1 MHREPNGAALGGN
14 RPSHALADPPVG
26 VGAESKAPGGIEF
39 FDSALE
45 AKGSFLNQVKDFHPP
60 LLVFLGHSHHKPE
73 VGLDHV
79 VLRPASV
86 AQAQLEFFG
95 LDRSLLSPSHIARI
109 DSRLQLLQ

>member
-1 MHREPNGAALGGN
+1 MHRETNGAALGGN

-26 VGAESKAPGGIEF
+26 IGAEAEAPGGIEF
-39 FDSALE
+39 FDSAFE
-45 AKGSFLNQVKDFHPP
+45 TQGSFLHQVKDFHPP
-60 LLVFLGHSHHKPE
+60 LLVLLGHSHHKPE

-109 DSRLQLLQ
+109 DS

>member
-14 RPSHALADPPVG
+14 GPGHALADPPVG
-26 VGAESKAPGGIEF
+26 IRAESEASGGIEF
-39 FDSALE
+39 FNSPFE

-79 VLRPASV
+79 VLSPSSV
-86 AQAQLEFFG
+86 AQAPL
-95 LDRSLLSPSHIARI
+95 
-109 DSRLQLLQ
+109 